1 MKVLEAYQI
10 PIISLEDKAYQYT
23 FSGDDTF
30 FAAFEQDWVEKGT
43 FNVTVDLTKSALMI
57 QVQLQITGSIEL
69 TCDRSLE
76 LFDATLAVNEK
87 LIFKYS
93 DHNEDLGDNLFLLD
107 RKEPKLDLS
116 QDIFDF
122 IALEVPMKKLHP
134 RYLAEE
140 SDAETNAF
148 IYTTER
154 VDAHSSK
161 PKEEETDP
169 RWAALQKLKD
179 LK

>member
-1 MKVLEAYQI
+1 MKVLETYQI

-23 FSGDDTF
+23 FSGNDTF
-30 FAAFEQDWVEKGT
+30 FAAFEQDWVKKGT
-43 FNVTVDLTKSALMI
+43 FDVTVDLTKSALMI
-57 QVQLQITGSIEL
+57 HVQLQITGSIEL

-76 LFDATLAVNEK
+76 LYDHVLAVNEK

-93 DHNEDLGDNLFLLD
+93 DHNEDMGDNLFLLD
-107 RKEPKLDLS
+107 RKKPKLNLS

-134 RYLAEE
+134 RFLAEGNI
-140 SDAETNAF
+140 ETDAF

-154 VDAHSSK
+154 VDAGSVND
-161 PKEEETDP
+161 KEEETDP
-169 RWAALQKLKD
+169 RWAVLKKLKD

>member
-30 FAAFEQDWVEKGT
+30 FAAFEQDWVEKGA
-43 FNVTVDLTKSALMI
+43 FKVTVDLTKSALMI

-76 LFDATLAVNEK
+76 RFDSPITVNEK

-93 DHNEDLGDNLFLLD
+93 DHNEDMGDNLFLLD

-122 IALEVPMKKLHP
+122 IALEVPMRKLHP
-134 RYLAEE
+134 RFLT
-140 SDAETNAF
+140 DGDDTETDSF
-148 IYTTER
+148 IYTTDR
-154 VDAHSSK
+154 ADASPTKSA
-161 PKEEETDP
+161 EEATDP

>member
-23 FSGDDTF
+23 FSGDDAF
-30 FAAFEQDWVEKGT
+30 FAAFEQDWVEKGK

-57 QVQLQITGSIEL
+57 QIQLQITGSLEL

-76 LFDATLAVNEK
+76 RFDSPIAVNEK

-93 DHNEDLGDNLFLLD
+93 DHNEDMGDNLFLLD
-107 RKEPKLDLS
+107 RKEPKLNLS

-134 RYLAEE
+134 RFLAEGVDTE
-140 SDAETNAF
+140 KDEF
-148 IYTTER
+148 IYTTDR
-154 VDAHSSK
+154 ADANPGKSA
-161 PKEEETDP
+161 EEVTDP

>member
-30 FAAFEQDWVEKGT
+30 FAAFEQDWVEKGA
-43 FNVTVDLTKSALMI
+43 FKVTVDLTKSALMI
-57 QVQLQITGSIEL
+57 QVQLHITGSIEL

-76 LFDATLAVNEK
+76 RFDSPIAVNEK

-93 DHNEDLGDNLFLLD
+93 DHNEDMGDNLFLLD

-122 IALEVPMKKLHP
+122 IALEVPMRKLHP
-134 RYLAEE
+134 RFLT
-140 SDAETNAF
+140 DGDDTETDSF
-148 IYTTER
+148 IYTTDR
-154 VDAHSSK
+154 ADASPTKSA
-161 PKEEETDP
+161 EEATDP